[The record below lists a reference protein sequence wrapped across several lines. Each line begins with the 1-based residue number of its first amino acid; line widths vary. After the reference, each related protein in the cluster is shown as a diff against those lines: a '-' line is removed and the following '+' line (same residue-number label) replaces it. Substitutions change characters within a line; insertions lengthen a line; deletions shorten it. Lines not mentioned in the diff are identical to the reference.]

1 MLKVINILLF
11 WLKAVAERVY
21 KSWVPESQVSYTNIQ
36 WLREYLLSELV
47 IDMKR
52 KHLNY
57 LISMQSER
65 KQEDFLKGWPCGN
78 TSIIYKS
85 LFNAH
90 TYSLFGNPT
99 CWINSVRFCTLKLF
113 EKRFVTEGFWGIC
126 VSEES
131 ILLALIINPCVEN
144 IERRARGAIRAR
156 RVRHEEQ
163 YAHEVWD
170 TRLPYRV
177 SLHSHKKAENDAY
190 SEG

>member
-1 MLKVINILLF
+1 MHWNKYSMQWFWNEINLNRSRRITLGLSVLMASCGVDCGAWAVIHQSLKKCLKIFVLKVINILLF

-36 WLREYLLSELV
+36 WLREYLLSALV

-65 KQEDFLKGWPCGN
+65 KQEDFFKGWPCGN

-90 TYSLFGNPT
+90 TYSLFDNPT

-126 VSEES
+126 VKNLSF
-131 ILLALIINPCVEN
+131 
-144 IERRARGAIRAR
+144 
-156 RVRHEEQ
+156 
-163 YAHEVWD
+163 
-170 TRLPYRV
+170 
-177 SLHSHKKAENDAY
+177 SH
-190 SEG
+190 